1 MEQEMQLIREMRK
14 NGDVIRDKYDVLQ
27 KDYPNRFV
35 ALYEGKVIDS
45 DTDPKA
51 LNSRVEK
58 DVKEPVL
65 VLVQFIPEKG
75 TEILY

>member
-1 MEQEMQLIREMRK
+1 MEQELQLIKEMRK
-14 NGDVIRDKYDVLQ
+14 NGDVIRNKYSALQ

-45 DTDPKA
+45 DTDPKT
-51 LNSRVEK
+51 LNSRIEK
-58 DVKEPVL
+58 DVKEPIL

>member
-1 MEQEMQLIREMRK
+1 MEQELQLIMEMRK
-14 NGDVIRDKYDVLQ
+14 NGDVIRNKYNALQ
-27 KDYPNRFV
+27 KDYPNKFV

-51 LNSRVEK
+51 LNSRLEK
-58 DVKEPVL
+58 EAKDPTL